1 MVCWFLLG
9 LVFKVLCTFAHQ
21 LSFFTSLII
30 IIIILLLIK
39 ILPIYAST
47 IPDSVRQ
54 LRMCGTNYN
63 KLKYCMFTVHYSVLQ
78 LYYYIR
84 DLWNT
89 ESISPRSF
97 NTRMI
102 LPLIN

>member
-1 MVCWFLLG
+1 MFSV
-9 LVFKVLCTFAHQ
+9 
-21 LSFFTSLII
+21 
-30 IIIILLLIK
+30 
-39 ILPIYAST
+39 IY
-47 IPDSVRQ
+47 
-54 LRMCGTNYN
+54 Y
-63 KLKYCMFTVHYSVLQ
+63 KLQ

>member
-1 MVCWFLLG
+1 MFSV
-9 LVFKVLCTFAHQ
+9 
-21 LSFFTSLII
+21 
-30 IIIILLLIK
+30 
-39 ILPIYAST
+39 IY
-47 IPDSVRQ
+47 
-54 LRMCGTNYN
+54 Y
-63 KLKYCMFTVHYSVLQ
+63 KLQ

-102 LPLIN
+102 LPLIKSKID